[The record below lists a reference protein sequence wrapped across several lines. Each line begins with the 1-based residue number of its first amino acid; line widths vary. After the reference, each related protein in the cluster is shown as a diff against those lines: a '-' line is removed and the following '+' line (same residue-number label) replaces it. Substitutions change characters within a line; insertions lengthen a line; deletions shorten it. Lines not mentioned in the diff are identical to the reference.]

1 MTVQRIGPAFPSENL
16 TATVELL
23 TTLVGAPTVVDSD
36 RWAQFDV
43 GGVRVMLAGTDRDD
57 ETPFLAVKVD
67 DLDATLNDL
76 RHKGFKAEDPTVGP
90 HERRCTVHPVGEK
103 SWHISIYEPIP

>member
-1 MTVQRIGPAFPSENL
+1 MTVLRVGPAYPADNLSAAVALL
-16 TATVELL
+16 TA
-23 TTLVGAPTVVDSD
+23 LVGEPTVADGD

-43 GGVRVMLAGTDRDD
+43 GGVRIMLAGTDRAD

-76 RHKGFKAEDPTVGP
+76 RHKGFEVADPALGP
-90 HERRCTVHPVGEK
+90 HERRSVVRPAGES
-103 SWHISIYEPIP
+103 SWHIAVYEPIG